1 MTVAFKISCQ
11 CSGTSL
17 SLEHHTQ
24 APTAHLSLGCSC
36 KAGYIRPGWGGRGR
50 AGALDFRTPD
60 KGFPERTIPLAPLE
74 SEGCDPNK
82 MGDGTTQISVYTLF

>member
-1 MTVAFKISCQ
+1 MTVAFKISCLAVA
-11 CSGTSL
+11 L

-36 KAGYIRPGWGGRGR
+36 KAGYIRPGGGGRGQ
-50 AGALDFRTPD
+50 AGALTLEPD